1 MKKNIIDKTT
11 IESYDNDNMLKLLLE
26 FPEQCLTAGGIAE
39 KFDVPV
45 EYRNTTNIVIAGMG
59 GSAIGGDLARV
70 IFSAQSPVPI
80 IVNRNYTIP
89 KFIDDKTLFIGAS
102 YSGDTEETL
111 SAFKAAHE
119 KGAKLLAIT
128 SNGELER
135 LAIKVRAPHLIIP
148 VGLPP
153 RASLGYFFIPLLSI
167 ISRLGFAPNF
177 DLNADLAESIKL
189 LSEMANEFSPE
200 KECSLPKKLAN
211 KLHNHIPIIY
221 ASQDLDAVAIRW
233 KGQLCENSKTLA
245 YHSVFPEMNHNE
257 IEGWLHPEELTR
269 RCQVV
274 MLRAEFDHKR
284 TQKRMDITECLIKK
298 HTAGITRVEPRGK
311 SLLARLLSLI
321 YIGDF
326 TSFYLA
332 ILNKINPT
340 PVDRIGKLKNSL
352 GPMED

>member
-1 MKKNIIDKTT
+1 MESIDKTT
-11 IESYDNDNMLKLLLE
+11 IKSYDEDNMLKLLLE
-26 FPEQCLTAGGIAE
+26 LPKQCTIAGDIAQN
-39 KFDVPV
+39 FDVPV
-45 EYRNTTNIVIAGMG
+45 EYRNASNIVITGMG

-89 KFIDDKTLFIGAS
+89 EFIDDKTLFIGVS
-102 YSGDTEETL
+102 YSGNTEETL
-111 SAFKAAHE
+111 SAFKAAHK
-119 KGAKLLAIT
+119 KGAQLLAIT
-128 SNGELER
+128 SGGELKK
-135 LAIKVRAPHLIIP
+135 LAIKIGAPYLIIP
-148 VGLPP
+148 GGQPP
-153 RASLGYFFIPLLSI
+153 RASLGYLFVPLLSI

-177 DLNADLAESIKL
+177 NLNFDLSESLKL
-189 LSEMANEFSPE
+189 LSEMADEFTPE

-233 KGQLCENSKTLA
+233 KGQFCENSKTLA
-245 YHSVFPEMNHNE
+245 YHNVFPEMNHNE
-257 IEGWLHPEELTR
+257 IEGWLHPKELTPK
-269 RCQVV
+269 CQVV
-274 MLRAEFDHKR
+274 MLRDEFDHLR
-284 TQKRMDITECLIKK
+284 TQKRMDITKCLIKK
-298 HTAGITRVEPRGK
+298 HTADITCVKSRGK
-311 SLLARLLSLI
+311 SLLARTLSLI

-332 ILNKINPT
+332 ILNNINPT